1 MMAYIPKQM
10 SPLSDVLSDANS
22 LQRISIQV
30 TKSQYELLK
39 EYARPGTSISSM
51 IRRAIDDM
59 FQPVI
64 EQRLEEMKIEKWE
77 KESLANKNVMPEDP
91 EMELWKDLQPKE
103 TTNAAS

>member
-1 MMAYIPKQM
+1 MP
-10 SPLSDVLSDANS
+10 PLSDVLSDANS
-22 LQRISIQV
+22 LKRISIQV

-64 EQRLEEMKIEKWE
+64 EQRLEEMK
-77 KESLANKNVMPEDP
+77 NVIPEAP

-103 TTNAAS
+103 TANAAS

>member
-39 EYARPGTSISSM
+39 KYSRPGTSISSM

-64 EQRLEEMKIEKWE
+64 EQRLEEMKMEKWE
-77 KESLANKNVMPEDP
+77 KESLANKNVMPEAP
-91 EMELWKDLQPKE
+91 EIKWEDLQPKQ